1 MQPSQFFSKEQM
13 ANIVLAIREAERN
26 TSGEI
31 RVHIDRYC
39 RGDVLDRAAYV
50 FEKLHMHRTKL
61 RNGVLFYLAIEDRKF
76 AVLGDAGINAVTP
89 GNFWDEIKSTMAA
102 SFSEN
107 DFAGG
112 LVRAVSM
119 AGSQL
124 KEHFP
129 WQADDM
135 NEISDDI
142 SFGDKQE

>member
-89 GNFWDEIKSTMAA
+89 GNFWDEIKSVMAG